1 MKKVLTIVFS
11 FLLGSGVAIAG
22 NGLHNVDEKW
32 TRQGSTSVRFGIITD
47 IHHTNKPDTT
57 SRTYSAALDKMEHFV
72 KVMNRKADFVIE
84 LGDYVDKLVDDK
96 DPITNLDEIESIYAG
111 FNGPRYHVLGNHE
124 FDNLTRS
131 DFLGYIRNTNI
142 PAGETYYSFN
152 QNGVHFVVLDA
163 DYTVAEPHTPFDL
176 QDPNAPFWNWRDAWV
191 PQDQLD
197 WLIADLAQSDLP
209 TVVFTH
215 QVVHRDSTENHT
227 IKNADIVR
235 GIFEQ
240 DGQVVAVF
248 SGHDHRGEV
257 AVRNGIHYFVLEG
270 NVGISLDWDQVSRT
284 EGLHPKKDSPFTFVE
299 IKEKTKESF
308 NGMKTYRVKLI
319 GNAQQYTYTDQVQ
332 ISKP

>member
-1 MKKVLTIVFS
+1 M
-11 FLLGSGVAIAG
+11 
-22 NGLHNVDEKW
+22 
-32 TRQGSTSVRFGIITD
+32 
-47 IHHTNKPDTT
+47 
-57 SRTYSAALDKMEHFV
+57 
-72 KVMNRKADFVIE
+72 
-84 LGDYVDKLVDDK
+84 
-96 DPITNLDEIESIYAG
+96 
-111 FNGPRYHVLGNHE
+111 
-124 FDNLTRS
+124 
-131 DFLGYIRNTNI
+131 
-142 PAGETYYSFN
+142 
-152 QNGVHFVVLDA
+152 
-163 DYTVAEPHTPFDL
+163 
-176 QDPNAPFWNWRDAWV
+176 
-191 PQDQLD
+191 
-197 WLIADLAQSDLP
+197 
-209 TVVFTH
+209 VFTH
-215 QVVHRDSTENHT
+215 QVVHRDTTENHT